1 MTFSKVQAFLLIQ
14 AALCLPLNSGDKND
28 YQIKKA
34 SKKSIELETAYVYR
48 TNLPRRHHYSVIM
61 GSSGKTVVGP
71 LVPESGEE
79 QIHRV
84 QGFVLTPD
92 TVKEGNPIEF
102 AGTAL
107 NTHNRY
113 RLFHHVQ
120 PLKWSDKLSSQANK
134 IAYKMA
140 KEFRNTN
147 SKRFGVPDE
156 ETVGENVE
164 KFLGEKFGCDSTAA
178 MKATD
183 KWYQQSRKYSYN
195 YPHIEDETSSF
206 TQLVWKNS
214 LYLGM
219 GCALRKGLLANDVF
233 VVALYSP
240 PGNTGDGVSVN
251 VVRPGVK
258 EGSKTDVYS
267 SVFRRSKVARVSEIS

>member
-1 MTFSKVQAFLLIQ
+1 MIESSWVNTSLRDYFLL
-14 AALCLPLNSGDKND
+14 LGD
-28 YQIKKA
+28 
-34 SKKSIELETAYVYR
+34 
-48 TNLPRRHHYSVIM
+48 
-61 GSSGKTVVGP
+61 
-71 LVPESGEE
+71 
-79 QIHRV
+79 
-84 QGFVLTPD
+84 
-92 TVKEGNPIEF
+92 PIEF

-183 KWYQQSRKYSYN
+183 KWYQVKTMRTTGCK
-195 YPHIEDETSSF
+195 HCF
-206 TQLVWKNS
+206 MS
-214 LYLGM
+214 L
-219 GCALRKGLLANDVF
+219 
-233 VVALYSP
+233 
-240 PGNTGDGVSVN
+240 
-251 VVRPGVK
+251 
-258 EGSKTDVYS
+258 
-267 SVFRRSKVARVSEIS
+267 

>member
-1 MTFSKVQAFLLIQ
+1 MIESSWVNTRLSDYFLL
-14 AALCLPLNSGDKND
+14 L
-28 YQIKKA
+28 
-34 SKKSIELETAYVYR
+34 
-48 TNLPRRHHYSVIM
+48 
-61 GSSGKTVVGP
+61 
-71 LVPESGEE
+71 
-79 QIHRV
+79 
-84 QGFVLTPD
+84 
-92 TVKEGNPIEF
+92 GNPIEF

-183 KWYQQSRKYSYN
+183 KWYQVKTMR
-195 YPHIEDETSSF
+195 
-206 TQLVWKNS
+206 
-214 LYLGM
+214 
-219 GCALRKGLLANDVF
+219 
-233 VVALYSP
+233 
-240 PGNTGDGVSVN
+240 NTGCSHFFM
-251 VVRPGVK
+251 
-258 EGSKTDVYS
+258 SL
-267 SVFRRSKVARVSEIS
+267 

>member
-92 TVKEGNPIEF
+92 TVKEEF
-102 AGTAL
+102 
-107 NTHNRY
+107 
-113 RLFHHVQ
+113 VQ
-120 PLKWSDKLSSQANK
+120 
-134 IAYKMA
+134 
-140 KEFRNTN
+140 
-147 SKRFGVPDE
+147 
-156 ETVGENVE
+156 ETVLDTNWLAKLVKCFNE
-164 KFLGEKFGCDSTAA
+164 K
-178 MKATD
+178 
-183 KWYQQSRKYSYN
+183 QSEYFNWRNCS
-195 YPHIEDETSSF
+195 
-206 TQLVWKNS
+206 
-214 LYLGM
+214 G
-219 GCALRKGLLANDVF
+219 R
-233 VVALYSP
+233 
-240 PGNTGDGVSVN
+240 
-251 VVRPGVK
+251 
-258 EGSKTDVYS
+258 
-267 SVFRRSKVARVSEIS
+267 